1 MSGAGLK
8 QRTGAEIT
16 TTAHKNTAANV
27 ILTLVDAIK
36 GDATLNQ
43 ADWMDAA
50 TGQMKLSLAELQGAI
65 DANATTIAKAKQYLD
80 SIKAAH
86 PSGTA
91 LEVELASALSVANVA
106 ALTLDAMKTDPA
118 LVSTLAAD
126 PGYVSALQ
134 TQLELVTGK
143 TVELK
148 DPETT
153 PVVTE
158 KPAETPA
165 ATPSPAPE
173 ATPSPAPTPTPSPTP
188 DGDKVYGNDQDV
200 ELKGPAATETDKDN
214 TEDTED
220 GAPSRRAPQDSAPQE
235 RAAQDS
241 APQDSAAVDSTAQES
256 VGQDDPGLPTTSD
269 LGDPGGTGPGLPS
282 DLDDPG
288 GTDPDPTPPD
298 PTPPDTGP
306 LPPLEDTVSFL
317 LLRPTRIYGITPLTT
332 ILAAGGTLS

>member
-1 MSGAGLK
+1 M
-8 QRTGAEIT
+8 E
-16 TTAHKNTAANV
+16 
-27 ILTLVDAIK
+27 AIK
-36 GDATLNQ
+36 KDTTLNQ
-43 ADWMDAA
+43 ADWVDTAN
-50 TGQMKLSLAELQGAI
+50 GQMKLSLAELQGAI
-65 DANATTIAKAKQYLD
+65 NAGTTTLAKAQAYLN
-80 SIKAAH
+80 SIKGAH
-86 PSGTA
+86 PSSTA
-91 LEVELASALSVANVA
+91 LEVELASALSLANAA

-165 ATPSPAPE
+165 ATP
-173 ATPSPAPTPTPSPTP
+173 TPSPTP
-188 DGDKVYGNDQDV
+188 DEDKVYGNDQDV

-306 LPPLEDTVSFL
+306 LPTLEDTVSFL

>member
-1 MSGAGLK
+1 M
-8 QRTGAEIT
+8 
-16 TTAHKNTAANV
+16 
-27 ILTLVDAIK
+27 DAIK

-173 ATPSPAPTPTPSPTP
+173 ATPSPAPTPTPSPAP

-200 ELKGPAATETDKDN
+200 ELKGPAVTEADTDNINDDASVEQDDLALPSAPDTTTDN
-214 TEDTED
+214 TNDDDTD
-220 GAPSRRAPQDSAPQE
+220 NTADSKNRPCCP
-235 RAAQDS
+235 DN
-241 APQDSAAVDSTAQES
+241 D
-256 VGQDDPGLPTTSD
+256 VGQDD
-269 LGDPGGTGPGLPS
+269 PGLPS

-306 LPPLEDTVSFL
+306 LPTLEDTVSFL
-317 LLRPTRIYGITPLTT
+317 LLRPTRIYGIAPLTT